1 MNPLSTKKAIQLYKL
16 LADHLPPVVEE
27 PLEFIGKIVHSIT
40 EKNRHKDYVEA
51 LALMLDVDD
60 DTILNNLTPEEAVN
74 VFTEGLM
81 VNRIMALRDF
91 CVKLGL

>member
-1 MNPLSTKKAIQLYKL
+1 MNPLSTKKAIYLYKI
-16 LADHLPPVVEE
+16 LADHLPPEANE
-27 PLEFIGKIVHSIT
+27 PLEFIGKIVSSIT
-40 EKNRHKDYVEA
+40 EKNRHVDYVQA

-60 DTILNNLTPEEAVN
+60 DTILNNLTPEEAIR